1 MTVGEESAAGLPH
14 TASAGRELALGLAR
28 ARIDEGLLSAALRA
42 GIRRLDTAY
51 NYGGFEGLDQL
62 GELRAPQR
70 FAITSKVGF
79 FRSSDGSG
87 IHALDPDLLYHAVE
101 DTVRRLRAPLDT
113 ILLHNPEEA
122 VAGSPTSLENSLGP
136 AAEALVRAVH
146 DGLAGRW
153 GISVW
158 RPDPVWQALRRSNIR
173 PDVLMTRAG
182 LGVGPDAMVAVN
194 HCRHAVT
201 WPGIE
206 FRGMAPYGGSRAA
219 RLLRA
224 TDLTSFVDGRST
236 NAQAALRLSFELPE
250 VRVVAFG
257 TSNPAHMRE
266 AMAACAMEIDHEQFS
281 AYRDILSLQ
290 TRPT

>member
-1 MTVGEESAAGLPH
+1 MHAVSAERA
-14 TASAGRELALGLAR
+14 LALGLSR
-28 ARIDEGLLSAALRA
+28 ARIDEGLLSAAYSA
-42 GIRRLDTAY
+42 GIRHLDTAY
-51 NYGGFEGLDQL
+51 NYGGFAGLDRL

-79 FRSSDGSG
+79 FRSPDGSG
-87 IHALDPDLLYHAVE
+87 IHALDPDLLYRAAE
-101 DTVRRLRAPLDT
+101 DTVRRLGAPLDT

-122 VAGSPTSLENSLGP
+122 ASSSPSSLAKSLED
-136 AAEALVRAVH
+136 ATQALVRAVH
-146 DGLAGRW
+146 DGLADRW

-158 RPDPVWQALRRSNIR
+158 RPDPVCAALRRTNIR

-182 LGVGPDAMVAVN
+182 LGVGADAMAAAH
-194 HCRHAVT
+194 HCRDAVT

-206 FRGMAPYGGSRAA
+206 FRGMAPFGGLRAP

-224 TDLTSFVDGRST
+224 TDLAPFVGGPST
-236 NAQAALRLSFELPE
+236 NAQAALRVSFELPE
-250 VRVVAFG
+250 VGMVAFG

-266 AMAACAMEIDHEQFS
+266 AMAACAMEIDHEQVS

-290 TRPT
+290 ARRT